1 MPEQFKFNKE
11 LVKIPFLVILGKYDH
26 VLGPKALTYSKEIE
40 DEDFLER
47 VLRDALHTKSK
58 YVILDFGGI
67 YAQGCKMEVE
77 DETARGRKQLYV
89 IILLRDSAQPQIPII
104 HFKRMEMMF
113 HKIGKELILMDD
125 NDIFTDFINQINKI
139 YLEKKEI
146 LPLESLNL
154 QIRSGVNTI
163 QGFCELI
170 LEQKQNGKKMSM
182 EDLVFYVE
190 MMLDSCNEITKAL
203 DESFS

>member
-1 MPEQFKFNKE
+1 MPEQFEFNKE
-11 LVKIPFLVILGKYDH
+11 LAKIPFLVILGKYDH
-26 VLGPKALTYSKEIE
+26 VLGPRALTYSKEID

-58 YVILDFGGI
+58 YVILDFGDI